1 VERLHYKPGQFISI
15 SEAAGGKPIT
25 RAYSICSAPMGRR
38 FELCLNRVGN
48 GNLTPR
54 LFELKPGDRVRF
66 SGPAGHFVLRQPIS
80 DSVLV
85 ATGTGIAPF
94 RAMLQDRRVW
104 ASGREFTLIFGVRN
118 EQRLLY
124 REEFEELARRQERFR
139 FWPVLSRPSAGWS
152 GRTGYVQPY
161 VREALGDRR
170 DLDVYLCGLK
180 AMVNDVRRMLLEMG
194 VDRDRIVHEQYE

>member
-1 VERLHYKPGQFISI
+1 MDYEPGQFIWLS
-15 SEAAGGKPIT
+15 AAEGGET
-25 RAYSICSAPMGRR
+25 VRRAYSICSAPMGRR
-38 FELCLNRVGN
+38 FELCLNRAAN

-54 LFELKPGDRVRF
+54 LFKLEPGDRVPF
-66 SGPAGHFVLRQPIS
+66 SGPAGNFVLRQPIS

-104 ASGREFTLIFGVRN
+104 ESGREFTLIFGARQ
-118 EQRLLY
+118 EQSLLY
-124 REEFEELARRQERFR
+124 REEFEELARRQEKFR
-139 FWPVLSRPSAGWS
+139 FWPVLSRPSEGWR
-152 GRTGYVQPY
+152 GRTGYVQSH

-170 DLDVYLCGLK
+170 DVDIYVCGLP

-194 VDRDRIVHEQYE
+194 VERRRIVCEE